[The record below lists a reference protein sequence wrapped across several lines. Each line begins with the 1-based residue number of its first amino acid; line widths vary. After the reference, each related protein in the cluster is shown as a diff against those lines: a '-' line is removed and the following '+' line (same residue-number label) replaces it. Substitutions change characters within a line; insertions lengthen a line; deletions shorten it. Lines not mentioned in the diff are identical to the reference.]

1 MSDQKSGLD
10 FYTAIKATKANFRR
24 FFLQTLAS
32 LALASGFW
40 HEARRVHVSSGL
52 KCALMTH
59 PIYIYLDFG
68 LWTLPRRMPKIS
80 TKLPFAKST
89 PPVLLLSHS
98 GKWVVRFPK
107 AVF

>member
-68 LWTLPRRMPKIS
+68 LWTLPENAENIDKI
-80 TKLPFAKST
+80 
-89 PPVLLLSHS
+89 
-98 GKWVVRFPK
+98 
-107 AVF
+107 AVCEIHAARAAAVT